1 MSGLIHVVMFLGAL
15 VAFAAWSVAALAAF
29 NVVTLASKADRLST
43 SFDLGLWNFTGL
55 EARFG
60 TAVTPHLLRY
70 KRALVVFLATLCAML
85 ALSLSALFLR
95 SA

>member
-15 VAFAAWSVAALAAF
+15 AAFAAWSVAAFAVY
-29 NVVTLASKADRLST
+29 NVVSLASKADRLST
-43 SFDLGLWNFTGL
+43 SFDLGLWNFAGL

-60 TAVTPHLLRY
+60 TAVTPHLVRY
-70 KRALVVFLATLCAML
+70 KRGLVVLLATLCAML
-85 ALSLSALFLR
+85 ALSLSSLFLR